1 MKKFVLLI
9 LLLVFILSLMIYNLI
24 ESNIKIKTNLVLN
37 NKIAHIS
44 RLNTELLIFTKN
56 HNQSKNYDLVEKN
69 IKELKEIYKNLR
81 NEKVYGN
88 ILNNHLYKRLIDLKQ
103 LINAQIK
110 IIQKQK
116 SYDAIYNNS
125 LKNIQKIKSLIK
137 NNRFDNIYNIALTL
151 NFEENIY
158 DEKIKTKLNNIQIL
172 SFEEAMLVKH
182 LTIIFEYYLKK
193 HNLIEEIYTLN
204 IQDKLKELINEFEVH
219 SNSLLK
225 SINSTIFIFLIILL
239 MLLGL
244 LGDYSFTLLK
254 NKLELEKMKKALDI
268 SDNVILITDK
278 NHKIKYVNKGF
289 ERNTGYTKE
298 EVLGKSPSIFS
309 SGKLDTGFYK
319 NLHKTIHE
327 GKEWHGEFVNKNQD
341 GDIVYER
348 STITPIKDKRGNII
362 EFLAIKLDITKEKEY
377 QEIFLQQSKMAS
389 MGELLENISH
399 QWRQPLSIISSVSS
413 SQKIHLQ
420 LDNQIEKEK
429 LIESFDK
436 IFNTTQT
443 LSQTIDNLKEFFNHD
458 DEMTIFN
465 IKESINKS
473 LDLCKMSL
481 DINKVTIIK
490 NNVDGNLIG
499 KEKELIQALLNILN
513 NSTDAFNTNKID
525 NRYIYI
531 NSDISN
537 SIITLKIQDN
547 AGGINESIIDKV
559 FDLYF
564 TTKHKYLGTGIG
576 LYMTYQII
584 TKNFNGSI
592 NIENSDLIIN
602 DIKQKGTLVTINI
615 PINN

>member
-24 ESNIKIKTNLVLN
+24 ESNIKIKTNLALN

-44 RLNTELLIFTKN
+44 RLNTELLIFTKS
-56 HNQSKNYDLVEKN
+56 HNQSKNYDLVEEN
-69 IKELKEIYKNLR
+69 IQELKEIYKNLK
-81 NEKVYGN
+81 NEKMYGN

-125 LKNIQKIKSLIK
+125 LKNIQKIKSLIN
-137 NNRFDNIYNIALTL
+137 NNRFDNIYNLALTL

>member
-1 MKKFVLLI
+1 
-9 LLLVFILSLMIYNLI
+9 
-24 ESNIKIKTNLVLN
+24 
-37 NKIAHIS
+37 
-44 RLNTELLIFTKN
+44 
-56 HNQSKNYDLVEKN
+56 
-69 IKELKEIYKNLR
+69 
-81 NEKVYGN
+81 
-88 ILNNHLYKRLIDLKQ
+88 
-103 LINAQIK
+103 
-110 IIQKQK
+110 
-116 SYDAIYNNS
+116 
-125 LKNIQKIKSLIK
+125 
-137 NNRFDNIYNIALTL
+137 
-151 NFEENIY
+151 
-158 DEKIKTKLNNIQIL
+158 
-172 SFEEAMLVKH
+172 MLVKH